1 MKRNVLVFGATGKT
15 GCLICKE
22 LDSRNIPY
30 SVFVRKES
38 VNKLTSDSAKIIEG
52 DVLNTQDVENSFNGA
67 VFTDVI
73 ISLGSKKLRNT
84 VIRSKGSNHIIE
96 AMKNN
101 QSEANIHV
109 ISALGVGD
117 SCTQLKWYVKLF
129 FNLLLKS
136 VLDDHE
142 KQEILVQNSPFL
154 YHILRP
160 VGLKNGPAKG
170 NVHVQNEGFL
180 PENQIERADVAKYLV
195 ESLSENKTG
204 ISTIC
209 NK

>member
-15 GCLICKE
+15 GSLICKE
-22 LDSRNIPY
+22 LDSKNIPY

-38 VNKLTSDSAKIIEG
+38 VCKVKYDSSKIIQG
-52 DVLNTQDVENSFNGA
+52 DVMNTQDVENSFKGA

-84 VIRSKGSNHIIE
+84 DIRSKGSNHIVE

-101 QSEANIHV
+101 ESEANIHI

-117 SCTQLKWYVKLF
+117 SRTQVKWYVKLF
-129 FNLLLKS
+129 YFLLLKS
-136 VLDDHE
+136 VMNDHE
-142 KQEILVQNSPFL
+142 NQELLIQNSTFL
-154 YHILRP
+154 YHFLRP
-160 VGLKNGPAKG
+160 VGLKDGPSKG
-170 NVHVQNEGFL
+170 KVHVQNEGFL
-180 PENQIERADVAKYLV
+180 PGNYIQRADVAKYLV
-195 ESLSENKTG
+195 ESMSENKTG
-204 ISTIC
+204 ISAIC